1 MHRILRICSVG
12 FFRTHF
18 VHSVNSVRIRF
29 FDRMNRILR
38 IVFVGFRTIR
48 LHFVNSVQKISHARK
63 NAWLSSD
70 LPSAALPASGS
81 RGSSTTSQP
90 SGSPAIFHAKL
101 RLEEPKSTRERLQK
115 TAIGR
120 RELYGGRP

>member
-1 MHRILRICSVG
+1 
-12 FFRTHF
+12 
-18 VHSVNSVRIRF
+18 
-29 FDRMNRILR
+29 MNRILR

-90 SGSPAIFHAKL
+90 FGSPAL
-101 RLEEPKSTRERLQK
+101 SREA
-115 TAIGR
+115 TARGAEVNASKHGAWNCEIGVGEKDLVAPR
-120 RELYGGRP
+120 SLL